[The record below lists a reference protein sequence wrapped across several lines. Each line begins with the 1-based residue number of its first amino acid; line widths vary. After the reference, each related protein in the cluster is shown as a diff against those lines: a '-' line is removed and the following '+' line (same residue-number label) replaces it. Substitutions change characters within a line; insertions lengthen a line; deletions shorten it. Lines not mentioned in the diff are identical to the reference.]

1 MNIAFDMFFAKTEA
15 MKRGIGRYSQ
25 NMIEAILNQDAK
37 HTYYYFYPDV
47 SKGAEYLK
55 DQLQQFLYRNRIDVY
70 HMTSPFNLF
79 HLPANLFQAYSDS
92 MLNKAWFGYTRV
104 AATLYDVIPLVLE
117 KQYMNDFVRPI
128 YMRVI
133 EMIRSCDIIYAISE
147 TTKQDAVRLAG
158 IEPEKISVIM
168 GGYDPKF
175 KVLPK
180 RAPAAAAE
188 RYGIVRP
195 YVLCTGGDDPRKN
208 LARLIEAFIGANR
221 KLSDAY
227 QLVIVYNSSAT
238 EKSAMLDQASR
249 LGAEGALVITGY
261 VADDELVE
269 LYNGAALFAF
279 PSLYEGFG
287 LPIVEA
293 MACGASVLTSN
304 NSSLAEIGEDKVY
317 QVDPE
322 SLESIADGL
331 VYLLTRP
338 LLLQEMAEKGL
349 KQARKYNWETV
360 ALKVME
366 GYEKVYR
373 RKIAVFAPRHAFY
386 PQAYG
391 TLYEAVPYLTN
402 RSDVDVYVEQVLVEE
417 RGKAR
422 RQDSPISVYPH
433 TEFEQRKGQYE
444 YVLYE
449 LGNEERYA
457 FLLPYLANMA
467 DQPGIVVLTEE
478 HLHERMWKSTIE
490 GNDLQAYYRGLAKEF
505 GLQARQ
511 WMNLIF
517 EGKIARAEVP
527 LYREYLDNAN
537 FILAYSRRAEDKLAK
552 RQYRR
557 VLHAP
562 APANPG
568 LAAASSGS
576 SPFLLA
582 SVADGGNS
590 FPFPCPIVL
599 KALGRLAA
607 QGDANF
613 RYTILSDREL
623 ILSPEQLT
631 LIEELGLRRHIRLKK
646 IISIQ
651 RYKKQLARTD
661 AAIAL
666 FPPGSE
672 GAPDTVMELAAGGI
686 PTIVAD
692 SLAYED
698 FPADV
703 FVKIPTGE
711 EAEDALLQALTEL
724 YRSKDKREA
733 LSERAKAYMHERQ
746 SLPQFAEM
754 LQDAIDQSGLLGEAP
769 TVLWRIQQSPDG
781 VPSIRNI

>member
-1 MNIAFDMFFAKTEA
+1 
-15 MKRGIGRYSQ
+15 
-25 NMIEAILNQDAK
+25 
-37 HTYYYFYPDV
+37 
-47 SKGAEYLK
+47 
-55 DQLQQFLYRNRIDVY
+55 
-70 HMTSPFNLF
+70 
-79 HLPANLFQAYSDS
+79 
-92 MLNKAWFGYTRV
+92 
-104 AATLYDVIPLVLE
+104 
-117 KQYMNDFVRPI
+117 
-128 YMRVI
+128 
-133 EMIRSCDIIYAISE
+133 
-147 TTKQDAVRLAG
+147 
-158 IEPEKISVIM
+158 
-168 GGYDPKF
+168 
-175 KVLPK
+175 
-180 RAPAAAAE
+180 
-188 RYGIVRP
+188 
-195 YVLCTGGDDPRKN
+195 
-208 LARLIEAFIGANR
+208 LIEAFITANR

-227 QLVIVYNSSAT
+227 QLVIVYNSSAA

-261 VADDELVE
+261 VADAELVE

-293 MACGASVLTSN
+293 MACGSPVLTSN

-338 LLLQEMAEKGL
+338 LLLQEMAETGL

-402 RSDVDVYVEQVLVEE
+402 RSDIDVYVEQVLVEE

-467 DQPGIVVLTEE
+467 YQPGIVVLTEE

-490 GNDLQAYYRGLAKEF
+490 SNDLHAYYRCLVKEF
-505 GLQARQ
+505 GPQARQ

-527 LYREYLDNAN
+527 LYLEYLDNAK
-537 FILAYSRRAEDKLAK
+537 FILAYSRRAEDNLAK

-562 APANPG
+562 APAKPG
-568 LAAASSGS
+568 LTAASSSS
-576 SPFLLA
+576 SPFLMA
-582 SVADGGNS
+582 SVADGGNWC
-590 FPFPCPIVL
+590 PCPIVL

-607 QGDANF
+607 QGDAHF
-613 RYTILSDREL
+613 RYTILSDREP
-623 ILSPEQLT
+623 ILSPEQLA

-646 IISIQ
+646 IVSIQ

-666 FPPGSE
+666 FSPGSE

-692 SLAYED
+692 SPAYED

-703 FVKIPTGE
+703 LVKIPAGE
-711 EAEDALLQALTEL
+711 EAEDALLQALTGL

-733 LSERAKAYMHERQ
+733 LSERAKAYMRERQ

-781 VPSIRNI
+781 VPRVRNT